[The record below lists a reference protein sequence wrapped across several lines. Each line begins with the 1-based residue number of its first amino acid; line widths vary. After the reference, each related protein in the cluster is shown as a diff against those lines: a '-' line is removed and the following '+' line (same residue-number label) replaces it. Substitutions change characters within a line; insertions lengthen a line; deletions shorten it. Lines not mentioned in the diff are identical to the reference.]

1 MQNLW
6 LKDLRI
12 KLNLLKLIALNLL
25 KILIKL
31 QILEPDLLKL
41 ILKSKR
47 IIKIIKKISGLK
59 NIVLDNQIKCNT
71 PKIEIT

>member
-1 MQNLW
+1 M
-6 LKDLRI
+6 
-12 KLNLLKLIALNLL
+12 LNHL
-25 KILIKL
+25 KILIKS
-31 QILEPDLLKL
+31 QILESDLLKL

>member
-1 MQNLW
+1 M
-6 LKDLRI
+6 
-12 KLNLLKLIALNLL
+12 LNHL
-25 KILIKL
+25 KILIKS
-31 QILEPDLLKL
+31 QILEPDLLKS

-59 NIVLDNQIKCNT
+59 NIVLDNHIKCNT

>member
-12 KLNLLKLIALNLL
+12 ELDLLKLVALNLL

-31 QILEPDLLKL
+31 QILESDLLKL

>member
-1 MQNLW
+1 M
-6 LKDLRI
+6 
-12 KLNLLKLIALNLL
+12 LNHL
-25 KILIKL
+25 KILIKS
-31 QILEPDLLKL
+31 QILESDLLKL

-59 NIVLDNQIKCNT
+59 NIVLDNQMKCNT

>member
-1 MQNLW
+1 MPG
-6 LKDLRI
+6 
-12 KLNLLKLIALNLL
+12 LL

-31 QILEPDLLKL
+31 QILESDLLKL

-71 PKIEIT
+71 PKIETT